1 MISLLVDKQW
11 SEILAS
17 VKWLN
22 FTVTFFFIIVDKF
35 DANSMLLS
43 KPWWILGLELSHLHL
58 FVTFFVE
65 FNCRKGLEQTQKFI
79 LTCNIRIFLL
89 LFVKENMLF
98 IE

>member
-35 DANSMLLS
+35 DTNSMLLS

-58 FVTFFVE
+58 LSLFLWSLTVENVLSKHRNLSLLATFVFF
-65 FNCRKGLEQTQKFI
+65 
-79 LTCNIRIFLL
+79 L